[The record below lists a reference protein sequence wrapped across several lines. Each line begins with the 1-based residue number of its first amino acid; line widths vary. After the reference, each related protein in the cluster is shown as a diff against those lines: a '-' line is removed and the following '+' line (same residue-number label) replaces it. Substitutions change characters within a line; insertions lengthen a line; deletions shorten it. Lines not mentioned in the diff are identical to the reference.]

1 MNFSAIH
8 HAEMFGDLGRGEIRE
23 ESVATALKLL
33 RQTGSL

>member
-8 HAEMFGDLGRGEIRE
+8 HAEMFGDLGRAEIRE